1 MWWTNLTQSHYVAMT
16 YNNNIYIVKHEHT
29 AALALLL
36 VLGVNVELFGPL
48 YVYALVEPLPVHSV
62 E

>member
-1 MWWTNLTQSHYVAMT
+1 MT